1 MDIELIGV
9 KDVDDNIIE
18 FNAIIRTKRE
28 FKEFPQLM
36 NKLRDRK
43 RFLVYLEEKGNIVE
57 HEWRKDKE
65 IENHYYFHCYR
76 TLEEDWNEWE
86 KAWIY
91 CPYCG
96 QKITEEEV

>member
-28 FKEFPQLM
+28 FKEFHQLM

-43 RFLVYLEEKGNIVE
+43 RFLVYLEE
-57 HEWRKDKE
+57 
-65 IENHYYFHCYR
+65 
-76 TLEEDWNEWE
+76 
-86 KAWIY
+86 
-91 CPYCG
+91 
-96 QKITEEEV
+96 EEE